1 MRILHPGALYRD
13 LPTAFSPP
21 NLQTCKPSNLS
32 TLCGPSLANRLRNL
46 YPTGPED
53 SQNPFMPDL
62 SPELLAFGFIWYITF
77 LFSTTC
83 HEAAHALVAKVGGDT
98 TAALGGQVSLNPVPH
113 IQREPWGMVVIPL
126 VSFAISRGQS
136 MFGWASAPYNPQ
148 WERRHPHRSAWMA
161 LAGPAAN
168 YTLMLLAVAGL
179 RLGEAMHWLGYDAN
193 GRADFPMTVLYVF
206 FSLNLLLGTFNL
218 MPVPPLD
225 GSTAI
230 MLFMTEKRAYK
241 YLDWLRGNSFAM
253 LGLLL
258 AYFVF
263 IRFYHYVESF
273 ASGLL
278 LGR

>member
-1 MRILHPGALYRD
+1 
-13 LPTAFSPP
+13 
-21 NLQTCKPSNLS
+21 
-32 TLCGPSLANRLRNL
+32 
-46 YPTGPED
+46 
-53 SQNPFMPDL
+53 MPDL

-83 HEAAHALVAKVGGDT
+83 HEAAHALVAKIGGDT

-126 VSFAISRGQS
+126 ISFALSSGQS
-136 MFGWASAPYNPQ
+136 MFGWASAPYDPS

-179 RLGEAMHWLGYDAN
+179 RLGTAMHWLGHDPN
-193 GRADFPMTVLYVF
+193 TGRADFPTVLLFVF

-230 MLFMTEKRAYK
+230 MLFMSEKRAYK
-241 YLDWLRGNSFAM
+241 YLDWLRGNSYAM

-273 ASGLL
+273 AVSVL